1 MLGEAKKY
9 FIIAYENRF
18 KPLSVIPYKDIEI
31 SQLGVIIKYRLYNI
45 KDGTEIVF
53 ENDEL
58 KNEVIGKQLM
68 YITEGKVK
76 KAVLEDIHIRDF
88 IGVFI
93 NEKMEL
99 EVKIDK
105 STLEKLGFR
114 LGYKIHKY
122 LLEKDYNLDT
132 QAPHNHHTVYEIPK
146 EEFDTI
152 IVKNYNKHFKKYTN
166 SESEIR
172 SCKFYEEDFI

>member
-1 MLGEAKKY
+1 MLGETKKY

-31 SQLGVIIKYRLYNI
+31 NELGVIIKYRLYNI
-45 KDGTEIVF
+45 KDGTEIIF
-53 ENDEL
+53 ENDDL

-68 YITEGKVK
+68 YVTEGKVK
-76 KAVLEDIHIRDF
+76 KAILEDIYIRDF

-105 STLEKLGFR
+105 STLERLGFR

-132 QAPHNHHTVYEIPK
+132 QAPHNHHTVYEISK

-152 IVKNYNKHFKKYTN
+152 IIKNYNKYFKKYTKT
-166 SESEIR
+166 ESEMR